1 MDDFAANRRQRFLA
15 EDYFHWLKD
24 FLEESVVFWGRTLPA
39 NGTEAER
46 RKGAAW
52 SRATDAFRLLL
63 LRYTGGEDMQPM
75 RSDIERV
82 VSFYEEYT
90 ALRRIADKD
99 STSPPFMFGEIG
111 DYEAAMQL
119 ISLCHLFHR
128 RDLLPRISG
137 MLDPSYCAQ
146 DTLYEDLL
154 AYGIDGRFD
163 VDKWFQDKPYRT
175 LINSFYRESD
185 DESITDIS
193 AYLDEWYPALK
204 DAPGYR
210 DGHLNQSRSGGSYVG
225 YWAIEAAAAAY
236 LLELDDTPFRGNVVY
251 PGGLVDFAR
260 AFGAREQSA
269 PATERDGSSA
279 IRTGQLCPE
288 TGVWK
293 AVGHNVPGVMVR
305 QGEVMPDVYVPDARG
320 ALRPASA
327 TWVLERKA

>member
-1 MDDFAANRRQRFLA
+1 
-15 EDYFHWLKD
+15 
-24 FLEESVVFWGRTLPA
+24 
-39 NGTEAER
+39 
-46 RKGAAW
+46 
-52 SRATDAFRLLL
+52 
-63 LRYTGGEDMQPM
+63 
-75 RSDIERV
+75 
-82 VSFYEEYT
+82 
-90 ALRRIADKD
+90 
-99 STSPPFMFGEIG
+99 
-111 DYEAAMQL
+111 
-119 ISLCHLFHR
+119 
-128 RDLLPRISG
+128 

-185 DESITDIS
+185 DESIADIS

-204 DAPGYR
+204 DAPAYR

-236 LLELDDTPFRGNVVY
+236 LLELDDTSFRGNMVY

-260 AFGAREQSA
+260 AFGAPEQST
-269 PATERDGSSA
+269 PAAERDGSRA
-279 IRTGQLCPE
+279 LRTGQICPE

-305 QGEVMPDVYVPDARG
+305 QGEVMPDVYVADARG
-320 ALRPASA
+320 TLKPTPA
-327 TWVLERKA
+327 TWTFERKA